1 MGGGGSKATSKS
13 STTII
18 NKTLIDKTTE
28 TLNKN
33 ISNALFDNVQATQ
46 QSVGNH
52 QELRINKVRAGG
64 SFTLSKVDFS
74 QFVKV
79 NFDSVSESK
88 VKTDSQASMMTS
100 LFDTIKKN
108 ASADVQDKLAS
119 EAETLAGIGGIPAPS
134 SESNSISEFRQENEL
149 NIKLKNVVANVVER
163 NTKDMNV
170 QKCSQSVRNSQVLP
184 VYDVDVGEDVTIEL
198 IKMEQVTDAIMK
210 CEMVKE
216 TSSKVVDQLV
226 QELGLQVED
235 VSETIRKTD
244 LKSAAKSS
252 DALGEIGRGIGGM
265 LKGFGMAG
273 MVLPLIIGAVI
284 LIVLFKMIG
293 SGGGT
298 SKSKPK
304 VKPKVKTTGKKQKG
318 GVINNIDP
326 NTLMIIGVLY
336 IIYKLINKKEEFE
349 MTVKLRTT
357 INNKD
362 YYLMSKKCENTCDKS
377 VILVDD
383 KSKADIFNVKNNK
396 INIDAC
402 IGKDKQNN
410 LRIIQNNRNI
420 QLKGDNG
427 GHIGICKFRGSPM
440 FCNEYRLIC
449 VGEKQNA
456 LNFSLV

>member
-13 STTII
+13 GTTII

-52 QELRINKVRAGG
+52 QELRIKKVRAGG

-79 NFDSVSESK
+79 NFNSVSESK

-108 ASADVQDKLAS
+108 ASSDVQDKLAS

-134 SESNSISEFRQENEL
+134 SESNSISEFHQENEL
-149 NIKLKNVVANVVER
+149 NVKLKNVVANVVER

-184 VYDVDVGEDVTIEL
+184 VYDVNVGENVTIEL

-235 VSETIRKTD
+235 VSKTTKKTE
-244 LKSAAKSS
+244 LKSKAKSS
-252 DALGEIGRGIGGM
+252 DALGEIGRGIGNM
-265 LKGFGMAG
+265 LTGFGMAG
-273 MVLPLIIGAVI
+273 MIIPLIIGAVI

-293 SGGGT
+293 GGGKG
-298 SKSKPK
+298 KSMSRPK
-304 VKPKVKTTGKKQKG
+304 KTGKKQKG
-318 GVINNIDP
+318 GSINNMDP

-336 IIYKLINKKEEFE
+336 IIYKLMNKKEGFA
-349 MTVKLRTT
+349 MTGKLRTS
-357 INNKD
+357 INNKN
-362 YYLMSKKCENTCDKS
+362 YYLMSKKCNDRCDKS
-377 VILVDD
+377 VVLVDD
-383 KSKADIFNVKNNK
+383 KSKANNFYIKNNK

-402 IGKDKQNN
+402 IGKDKQDNLTVVKNN
-410 LRIIQNNRNI
+410 KNI

-440 FCNEYRLIC
+440 FCGEYKLIC
-449 VGEKQNA
+449 VGEKQNG